1 MAFTL
6 ETGTGIAGANAYVD
20 VAYVDTHHLDRGNS
34 AWDDFTTVEKQQSII
49 RGTEYIDKRF
59 GIKFRGVRVSKEQ
72 GLEWPRLSAFDA
84 DGFLLSGVDD
94 LPRQLEKAAA
104 EYALRAAICG
114 TLAPDPPLPVPKQ
127 DLTDSTGTR
136 PDQAE
141 TGQLLPGTDRRLR
154 CIREQPDWR
163 QRSAA
168 ARTENRGLR
177 RRREESPQRRH
188 EVWVRL
194 HMFALMGSAR
204 RSERRIRREGEVQR
218 RTVRSHLRG
227 REVHNRVVGPLT
239 GRTMRGTGG

>member
-141 TGQLLPGTDRRLR
+141 TGQLTRK
-154 CIREQPDWR
+154 REK
-163 QRSAA
+163 
-168 ARTENRGLR
+168 
-177 RRREESPQRRH
+177 
-188 EVWVRL
+188 
-194 HMFALMGSAR
+194 
-204 RSERRIRREGEVQR
+204 
-218 RTVRSHLRG
+218 
-227 REVHNRVVGPLT
+227 VGPLEEDKWFETTSQVLGRNMGVGAT
-239 GRTMRGTGG
+239 GVKSSLVNDFLIPEYPEADLWLEELLRSSMSTMLARGD

>member
-94 LPRQLEKAAA
+94 LPRQIEKAAA

-141 TGQLLPGTDRRLR
+141 TGQLTRK
-154 CIREQPDWR
+154 REK
-163 QRSAA
+163 
-168 ARTENRGLR
+168 
-177 RRREESPQRRH
+177 
-188 EVWVRL
+188 
-194 HMFALMGSAR
+194 
-204 RSERRIRREGEVQR
+204 
-218 RTVRSHLRG
+218 
-227 REVHNRVVGPLT
+227 VGPLEEDKWFETTSQVLGRNMGVGAT
-239 GRTMRGTGG
+239 GVKSSLVNDFLIPEYPEADLWLEELLRSSMSTMLARGD